1 MKLSCDLSYD
11 RIKRYSKQHVT
22 YSVTVTNMS
31 YTHTKWDGGESIN
44 RRKRKEKRCEIYK
57 EAARIPQGK
66 QKISSR
72 SPCAVVIRFWT
83 LVKDGASCPISTGFL
98 WWPHHAVKVS
108 RTDGHRR
115 RFKGHCR
122 FRAERKEAR
131 EVISSHLRKRRD

>member
-1 MKLSCDLSYD
+1 
-11 RIKRYSKQHVT
+11 
-22 YSVTVTNMS
+22 MS
-31 YTHTKWDGGESIN
+31 YTHTKWNGGESIN

-108 RTDGHRR
+108 RTDIADVSRAIVALGQNEKRR
-115 RFKGHCR
+115 
-122 FRAERKEAR
+122 ER
-131 EVISSHLRKRRD
+131 SSHLISGREGIELPLLPLLAVPYKRVPYKTYCVYCF

>member
-1 MKLSCDLSYD
+1 
-11 RIKRYSKQHVT
+11 
-22 YSVTVTNMS
+22 MS

-57 EAARIPQGK
+57 EAGRIPQGK

-108 RTDGHRR
+108 RTDIADVSRAIVSLGQNEKRR
-115 RFKGHCR
+115 
-122 FRAERKEAR
+122 ER
-131 EVISSHLRKRRD
+131 SSHLISGREGIELPLLPLLTVPYKRVPYKIYCVYCF